1 MKALVLGGTKG
12 IGKSIA
18 EKLKNIC
25 KTVDAVGSKDID
37 TTSPESVKKFTN
49 TYSEVDV
56 LVLNT
61 GGPPDLALEDIDDK
75 IWIENFNRL
84 YKK

>member
-1 MKALVLGGTKG
+1 MGLHMKALVLGGTKG

-37 TTSPESVKKFTN
+37 TTSPDSVKKFT
-49 TYSEVDV
+49 T
-56 LVLNT
+56 L
-61 GGPPDLALEDIDDK
+61 K
-75 IWIENFNRL
+75 C
-84 YKK
+84 